1 LRAVVQPGEESSVD
15 RITAF
20 DLVIVLALL
29 AMFIVGYA
37 QGVVRRL
44 LGIAAVLFS
53 LVLASYLRAP
63 LGAYLANEWT
73 NIGDSYSF
81 MVAFGGVFLATWIT
95 LTIGIQITYRP
106 APLFQKYP
114 VLDEILGGL
123 LGVLEGFILLI
134 VALLVLDPY
143 YTQASVRETVG
154 IGEFTPLRTL
164 FDFLD
169 KSLTADILRH
179 SAIPAI
185 LAVFGFL
192 FPQDVRDTFRSALQ
206 LARR

>member
-1 LRAVVQPGEESSVD
+1 VD
-15 RITAF
+15 RITPF
-20 DLVIVLALL
+20 DLVILLGLL
-29 AMFIVGYA
+29 AMFILGYA

-53 LVLASYLRAP
+53 LVLAAYLRAP

-73 NIGDSYSF
+73 SIDDTYSF
-81 MVAFGGVFLATWIT
+81 MVAFGAVFVATWLA

-106 APLFQKYP
+106 APLFQRYP

-123 LGVLEGFILLI
+123 IGAIEGVLLVI
-134 VALLVLDPY
+134 VALVVLDPY
-143 YTQASVRETVG
+143 YTQPAVRETVG
-154 IGEFTPLRTL
+154 IGEFTALRTL

-179 SAIPAI
+179 SVIPGI
-185 LAVFGFL
+185 MGVVGFL
-192 FPQDVRDTFRSALQ
+192 FPQDVRDQFRAALQ

>member
-1 LRAVVQPGEESSVD
+1 VD
-15 RITAF
+15 RITPF
-20 DLVIVLALL
+20 DLVIVLGLL

-44 LGIAAVLFS
+44 LGIAAVLFAI
-53 LVLASYLRAP
+53 VLASYLRQP
-63 LGAYLANEWT
+63 FGAYLANEWT
-73 NIGDSYSF
+73 SISDSYSF

-106 APLFQKYP
+106 APMFQKYP

-123 LGVLEGFILLI
+123 LGVLEGFILVI

-154 IGEFTPLRTL
+154 LGEFTLLRTL

-179 SAIPAI
+179 GAIPAI
-185 LAVFGFL
+185 LAVFGFM
-192 FPQDVRDTFRSALQ
+192 FPQDVRDTFRAVVQ